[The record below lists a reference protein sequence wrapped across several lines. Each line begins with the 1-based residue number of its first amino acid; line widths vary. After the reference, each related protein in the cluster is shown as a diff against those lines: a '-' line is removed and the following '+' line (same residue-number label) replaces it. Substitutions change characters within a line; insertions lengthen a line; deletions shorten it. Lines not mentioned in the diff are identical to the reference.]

1 MKKHNS
7 KKNSSFL
14 SRRDFLIRSA
24 VGMAGIVFVPREKL
38 FAAGGNENSSWPSD
52 ASGYRFHMIGHAH
65 IDPVWLWP
73 WHEGM
78 AVVHSTF
85 RSALDRMNE
94 TSDFAFVASSAQFYE
109 WVAENDPAMIKEI
122 GKRIDE
128 GRWNIVGGWWVEPDV
143 NIPCGESMARQGLY
157 GQRTFQRLFGR
168 KARVAFNPDSFGH
181 AGTLPQIL
189 NLQGMKYYVFM
200 RPAPH
205 EKTLPA
211 ELFWWE
217 STDGSRV
224 LTYRIPISYNETAG

>member
-1 MKKHNS
+1 MKRNS
-7 KKNSSFL
+7 KKIHLFLAVGFL
-14 SRRDFLIRSA
+14 SA
-24 VGMAGIVFVPREKL
+24 VPGMAGIVFVPREKL
-38 FAAGGNENSSWPSD
+38 FVAGGNGNSSWPSD

-109 WVAENDPAMIKEI
+109 WVAENDPVMIKEI
-122 GKRIDE
+122 GKRVDE

-157 GQRTFQRLFGR
+157 GQRTFQCLFGR
-168 KARVAFNPDSFGH
+168 KARVAFNPDLFDMPVPC
-181 AGTLPQIL
+181 LK
-189 NLQGMKYYVFM
+189 NLQGDEILRFH
-200 RPAPH
+200 AACPH

-217 STDGSRV
+217 STTV
-224 LTYRIPISYNETAG
+224 HEC